1 MVLLPS
7 NRTYFCIVW
16 NLYLGAA
23 RLALSNLDGELPFLN
38 YPPSSFGIGSSAR
51 VDLLHSFARVSSRKN
66 LVIPAVVSSEEQQFD
81 QYGNVPEESSR
92 RKAELKSMEDDKN
105 EIMNRINLLRAPPGP
120 ARVIKSQLN
129 ELLDSLGTPIQDRV
143 FWLNGRLGSTVT
155 SLLIKPTMEEP
166 EHASNTFTSPLNRPA
181 ATQILHDEHLS
192 PPASQEAR
200 PTRSLTFIQAFRN
213 ALPMI
218 LGGGFYEPILPR
230 AHGAHSSTPVY
241 FSSSQAEKLTSSPG
255 RDASRDIGDR
265 EHIENWSFL
274 EKHLTGF
281 PTEDNVPRQSSPN
294 SHSPSL
300 DGAATGALVHSPDV
314 ASTSSPITLNT
325 PLDDREF
332 RLGKLKIQSS
342 RTRGELHGDELG
354 IVKDILAEERFKI
367 WTSLEGKLLNFESW
381 TPEWYKTRLGPDL
394 KFKLQFLESLLL
406 LGDFIHKYRLLPAE
420 FIDKMKIFDIS
431 AIWTNLQHHILLM
444 LSIWGGKYFD
454 QAESVIP
461 QMGFLTTS
469 PNLKHFHRAI
479 KALPAQYHVYL
490 VFEALCATMHSGP
503 QYFDSGGPSRR
514 FDRIDKGFREL
525 TFLVGVQQLCEK
537 LRQTPEMDYG
547 GPDGN
552 LPVVILIR
560 HLLLFFR
567 NPTRTKLSDQERLE
581 FQMVF
586 YMLDFLDKYFQ
597 PIMKAMRERGDITSL
612 VNKQLE
618 FMRRYLKFFQGR
630 FRDPASYRYVTLDQT
645 FWTLSNEGSLEDA
658 LLRQWIYSV
667 PLALFHHN
675 SWLTLLGLR
684 QTPNLNLWM
693 G

>member
-23 RLALSNLDGELPFLN
+23 RLALSNLDGEVRATEEPRN
-38 YPPSSFGIGSSAR
+38 
-51 VDLLHSFARVSSRKN
+51 LLHSFARVSSRKN

-645 FWTLSNEGSLEDA
+645 FWTLSNDGSLEDA